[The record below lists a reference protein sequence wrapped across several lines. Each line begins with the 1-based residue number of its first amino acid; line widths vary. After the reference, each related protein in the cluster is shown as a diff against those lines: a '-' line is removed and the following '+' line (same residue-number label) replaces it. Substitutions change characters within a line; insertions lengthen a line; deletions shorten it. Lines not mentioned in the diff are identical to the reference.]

1 MPVQTVSARGDINNA
16 VSGTVSLVV
25 AAGDTILVAASLTAP
40 LGVLTSSDI
49 TDNVGNSYT
58 IDNQQAIGQFRVGIW
73 RAVAGT
79 SATITI
85 TLNPVNNNAIFASWG
100 ALSFNGMTASPL
112 DQAPTGATG
121 TFNNAP
127 ATGNTSTLAQADEF
141 VFAAFTTSDTGA
153 DAVTVP
159 ATSGYTN
166 LWVQSDASAAQVGAA
181 DYKTVAATT
190 AVSANWTLA
199 LSNKSWAAI
208 IVTYKILSG
217 QPMAKRLGGVPFL
230 AGNRQ
235 AFGNTQRW
243 IKAGGGL
250 LVPNNKLVIAKA
262 A

>member
-25 AAGDTILVAASLTAP
+25 AAGDTIHVAAAIGATIA
-40 LGVLTSSDI
+40 VLTSGDI
-49 TDNVGNSYT
+49 TDSAGNTYT
-58 IDNQQAIGQFRVGIW
+58 LDSTQLTGVNRVGIW
-73 RAVAGT
+73 RAVAG
-79 SATITI
+79 SSGTITI
-85 TLNPVNNNAIFASWG
+85 TLNPTGSNAVYASWG
-100 ALSFNGMTASPL
+100 ALSFNSLTASPL
-112 DQAPTGATG
+112 DQAPTGGTA

-141 VFAAFTTSDTGA
+141 VFAAFTTNDTGA
-153 DAVTVP
+153 DAVATP

-166 LWVQSDASAAQVGAA
+166 LWVQSDATAAQVGAA
-181 DYKTVAATT
+181 DYKIVSATT
-190 AVSANWTLA
+190 AVSANWTIA
-199 LSNKSWAAI
+199 LNKNWAAI